1 MALNNNTRETLI
13 ASYTGENVTD
23 SRTLDIGTTF
33 MPGDDPSGGYENL
46 TTVQDEIILI
56 RQFDFTDITTVD
68 HDARPITAEE
78 AWEIWTLPNAASSG
92 SLMYT
97 VSSSGTVTF
106 TAATGWKWNRKDLT
120 GGGTTEHILPDIKD
134 SDKIYILRKTPSAI
148 KSINF
153 NPGSRL
159 TAASLNVATD
169 QSFRLAQENYA
180 LWHNFGTLNPS
191 VGTAGGVCPLN
202 AKGLIDE
209 KYVDDTLFLTAQ
221 GQDGTGSVWDAK
233 NMKIT
238 NCGSPGVTPL
248 DTGDVVNRGYL
259 EGVNNLNNYYLRDH
273 INSVVAGIDAAL
285 QIFMDNTASNLAAKA
300 DLVGDPGVLD
310 TAQLPKIAI
319 AEFLTETDGSTPDSE
334 AEMIALKDSEGN
346 DPQIGDWTIRSDN
359 GRQYILG
366 KAPSSVAANWI
377 QLAAP
382 TADVDSII
390 TANGGTE
397 TGAVTINAT
406 KLDVYTKAETY
417 SRAEVTGIASLTN
430 FYNKT
435 HIDANLYTQSEVNDN
450 FYNKST
456 SDGRYVQSASFG
468 NTEVTATGG
477 TTSRDL
483 DDHFADWVNVKD
495 FGAVG
500 DGEADDTTAIQAALD
515 HLTNGVRGTVFFPY
529 GRYKVTSTI
538 NVRENNHLDLN
549 GSTIEF
555 NVTSSDTLF
564 ITASGSIDFT
574 HTYTGTNTAFKK
586 GDLDFTDSG
595 LGSDSDFLTLGM
607 PTWASRSL
615 RIWTDDIMW
624 YKDDNTEAGGDTNRY
639 LGEWN
644 KLAYVDD
651 AEFELANPLRYTYT
665 DSTSSNVRL
674 ELINTTKNIQIRNGI
689 LKDVSSISANQ
700 GTTALTINRYNE
712 DVIVD
717 NVTFEGFTTYAVR
730 IEASQNIKITN
741 CTFKGIQDVFANW
754 NIASYGVAVRN
765 GCENVVVD
773 NCTFDKIWVP
783 FHGSMD
789 SSISTSYSRGPNHGI
804 RFTNNQSEFIKERS
818 RYDADGGDATYAG
831 KTDYVGHNFWYCD
844 DYKVSDNTIVGG
856 ETFGIYGLGGNAT
869 ITNNTIKHS
878 GTEYPVGEEDNE
890 PASAVIHYYN
900 VTEHEEVGVIISNN
914 IIDTT
919 RTVRGIYVRSGQLS
933 GSARGS
939 GISNGVVVSNNII
952 RNILS
957 PGSWGIVVIGY
968 DTNGI
973 HGVTVEG
980 NSISKSHRGIAVHH
994 ASEVI
999 VSSNRVV
1006 CNLIDGENGVDMT
1019 SGPRYGIETI
1029 HIINSQISNNNIIMN
1044 RYDATSKNFAIAVQG
1059 PTTSKNI
1066 LITGNNISGYRSDT
1080 GENSGDRI
1088 YYLNTSDN
1096 VTVSNNVARD
1106 VVGIWHEATDSS
1118 YVKQRVRTFGNL
1130 YYPSGEPNT
1139 GVGGVSW
1146 GKEMDTGFTPQI
1158 EVQQTTGS
1166 NSYTRQRPTNS
1177 RISTW
1182 SVNYPGTFIFNS
1194 SNQQEDFVL
1203 NDFWSLHG
1211 LAGPAGAEF
1220 LHFSVTVL
1228 CTGGSGGSDEAPAG
1242 WAKVNHTIRSGYD
1255 PVNHNLAPDL
1265 KITFMTTDGSALNSL
1280 GLSNETIKIGIMA
1293 VVADSIDTDGAL
1305 Y

>member
-97 VSSSGTVTF
+97 VGAAGTVTF
-106 TAATGWKWNRKDLT
+106 SAATGWKWNRKDLT

-134 SDKIYILRKTPSAI
+134 SDRIYILRKTPSAI

-169 QSFRLAQENYA
+169 QNFRLAQENYA

-209 KYVDDTLFLTAQ
+209 KYVDDTKFLTAE
-221 GQDGTGSVWDAK
+221 DYSGSGVYWDAK
-233 NMKIT
+233 GMRLNNI
-238 NCGSPGVTPL
+238 GVTQAAS
-248 DTGDVVNRGYL
+248 DAVTKGYL
-259 EGVNNLNNYYLRDH
+259 E
-273 INSVVAGIDAAL
+273 
-285 QIFMDNTASNLAAKA
+285 DN
-300 DLVGDPGVLD
+300 
-310 TAQLPKIAI
+310 
-319 AEFLTETDGSTPDSE
+319 
-334 AEMIALKDSEGN
+334 
-346 DPQIGDWTIRSDN
+346 
-359 GRQYILG
+359 
-366 KAPSSVAANWI
+366 
-377 QLAAP
+377 
-382 TADVDSII
+382 
-390 TANGGTE
+390 
-397 TGAVTINAT
+397 
-406 KLDVYTKAETY
+406 TY
-417 SRAEVTGIASLTN
+417 SRTQLNAGGSYAVPFLGGDGKIPNSYLNTISLTADFLGN
-430 FYNKT
+430 VTNESDLTGLASANTNAGDWATVSTGTKSFVITKNTSETNYGAHADDWQEVASPASITSINGTAGPGAITLDASDFGDIYSKT
-435 HIDANLYTQSEVNDN
+435 EVDN
-450 FYNKST
+450 TLTTNYYNKST

-468 NTEVTATGG
+468 NTEVAATGDG
-477 TTSRDL
+477 TVSRDL
-483 DDHFADWVNVKD
+483 DDHFADWINVKD

-500 DGEADDTTAIQAALD
+500 DGEADDTTAIQAALN
-515 HLTNGVRGTVFFPY
+515 HLTNGTRGTVFFPY

-674 ELINTTKNIQIRNGI
+674 ELINTTKKIQIRNGI

-783 FHGSMD
+783 FHGAMD
-789 SSISTSYSRGPNHGI
+789 SSVSTSYSRGPNHGI
-804 RFTNNQSEFIKERS
+804 RFTNNQSEFIKERTK
-818 RYDADGGDATYAG
+818 YDADSGDATYAG
-831 KTDYVGHNFWYCD
+831 ETDYVGHNFWYCD

-856 ETFGIYGLGGNAT
+856 ETFGIYGLGGTAT

-878 GTEYPVGEEDNE
+878 GTEYPVGEEDNA

-933 GSARGS
+933 GSGRGS

-994 ASEVI
+994 ASEAI

-1019 SGPRYGIETI
+1019 SGPRYGIQTV

-1044 RYDATSKNFAIAVQG
+1044 RYDATSKNFAIAVHG

-1106 VVGIWHEATDSS
+1106 VVGIWHEATDGN

-1130 YYPSGEPNT
+1130 YYPSGHPNT

-1146 GKEMDTGFTPQI
+1146 GKEMDTGWTPQV
-1158 EVQQTTGS
+1158 EFYQRLSTGS
-1166 NSYTRQRPTNS
+1166 ELSVRHRGNNIRTVIVEFPLATIGYTDHHMLLS
-1177 RISTW
+1177 SA
-1182 SVNYPGTFIFNS
+1182 VYPLS
-1194 SNQQEDFVL
+1194 
-1203 NDFWSLHG
+1203 
-1211 LAGPAGAEF
+1211 
-1220 LHFSVTVL
+1220 
-1228 CTGGSGGSDEAPAG
+1228 
-1242 WAKVNHTIRSGYD
+1242 K
-1255 PVNHNLAPDL
+1255 
-1265 KITFMTTDGSALNSL
+1265 TDL
-1280 GLSNETIKIGIMA
+1280 GLSSTDKIIWADAKVTPTA
-1293 VVADSIDTDGAL
+1293 VSYSEAEKINLAKIRATVLGYAGNGLDGSVGTGSLEVALSTTSGEAIGVLAATGYASIVINLLVADTIDTDGAL